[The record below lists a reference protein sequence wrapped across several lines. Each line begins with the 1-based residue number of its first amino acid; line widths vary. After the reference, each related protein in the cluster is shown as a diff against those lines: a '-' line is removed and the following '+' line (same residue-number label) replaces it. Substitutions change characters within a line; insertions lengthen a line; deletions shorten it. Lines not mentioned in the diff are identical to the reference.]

1 MKRRASAVNGFASEN
16 QSIAALITV
25 PLLALH
31 QIRVDRE
38 HSPRQQITMSSI
50 EDMMFEVK

>member
-1 MKRRASAVNGFASEN
+1 MKRRASAVNGFAGEN